1 MDMRGVCD
9 GGALALSRLHS
20 AVEGGSLPRT
30 ESGMGPHLYDATS
43 LRGAASMA
51 VAFLASAGS
60 QKLRS
65 TSEVMSTSTV
75 KNGSRSSR
83 VSARRITNS
92 EWVRRPTWLRRI
104 HGCGVPGEAFFPDG
118 YGFAAGCGSF
128 GATPAVF
135 LEPRSAARFSWG

>member
-1 MDMRGVCD
+1 MRRRY
-9 GGALALSRLHS
+9 GG
-20 AVEGGSLPRT
+20 
-30 ESGMGPHLYDATS
+30 
-43 LRGAASMA
+43 LRRWRSP
-51 VAFLASAGS
+51 FLASAGS

-104 HGCGVPGEAFFPDG
+104 HGCGVPGAAFFPDG